1 MPSHQNQ
8 QSTDLPTTIPADD
21 VGLNLSEIGSLFI
34 AMSNYESEADTCY
47 NAGAYLANCVM
58 LAATIEGYLVILT
71 SVFPEEAQQALQQL
85 QKAKQIGTRLR
96 LSSVLRWHLGE
107 LLQVAKQANWL
118 PSFDPDDA
126 SNPLSTDRIQEL
138 RNLIHPGRLVKDRG
152 GRTIT
157 KKELD
162 TLHATCDAV
171 ALPVLCAASASTA
184 GAL

>member
-96 LSSVLRWHLGE
+96 LKLCPALASRGVATGRKASE
-107 LLQVAKQANWL
+107 L
-118 PSFDPDDA
+118 
-126 SNPLSTDRIQEL
+126 
-138 RNLIHPGRLVKDRG
+138 
-152 GRTIT
+152 
-157 KKELD
+157 
-162 TLHATCDAV
+162 ATFI
-171 ALPVLCAASASTA
+171 
-184 GAL
+184 

>member
-118 PSFDPDDA
+118 PSFD
-126 SNPLSTDRIQEL
+126 L
-138 RNLIHPGRLVKDRG
+138 RR
-152 GRTIT
+152 
-157 KKELD
+157 
-162 TLHATCDAV
+162 
-171 ALPVLCAASASTA
+171 
-184 GAL
+184 